1 MKCQKLNKGLPI
13 TTDLIILL
21 NSSIFSNAYKC
32 SVFFEDLTPRRKLTW
47 IGALPDALKK
57 AKNKDEARE
66 ILGADVTEESF
77 NNFPGCQDS
86 AANARCYTTV
96 SLFLFFQ
103 MIICCL
109 FQLDKQRSVPLD
121 SCDRNLI
128 NTSGSETIGDYLCKQ
143 VRRWLK
149 RDSDFKADGIK
160 NLKLPFY
167 YSACNGD
174 WTPVTNNGVDLYA
187 DEPLCCNPDGT
198 FYRCDGTPFNQF
210 C

>member
-96 SLFLFFQ
+96 SLFLF
-103 MIICCL
+103 L
-109 FQLDKQRSVPLD
+109 SD
-121 SCDRNLI
+121 N
-128 NTSGSETIGDYLCKQ
+128 YL
-143 VRRWLK
+143 
-149 RDSDFKADGIK
+149 
-160 NLKLPFY
+160 LPFP
-167 YSACNGD
+167 A
-174 WTPVTNNGVDLYA
+174 
-187 DEPLCCNPDGT
+187 
-198 FYRCDGTPFNQF
+198 
-210 C
+210 

>member
-1 MKCQKLNKGLPI
+1 MGSLTQDIAQSSPWKEILKMKSSLVLCSLLAAAAAKFCPGEKNRNKCRAG
-13 TTDLIILL
+13 D
-21 NSSIFSNAYKC
+21 NAYKC
-32 SVFFEDLTPRRKLTW
+32 SVFFEDLTPKRPLTW

-57 AKNKDEARE
+57 AKNKAEAAE
-66 ILGADVTEESF
+66 IL
-77 NNFPGCQDS
+77 
-86 AANARCYTTV
+86 AANARCYTT
-96 SLFLFFQ
+96 LN
-103 MIICCL
+103 
-109 FQLDKQRSVPLD
+109 KQRSVPLD
-121 SCDRNLI
+121 SCDKNLI

-149 RDSDFKADGIK
+149 KSSSFQANGIK

-174 WTPVTNNGVDLYA
+174 WTPVTNDGADLYA

-198 FYRCDGTPFNQF
+198 FFRCSGEEFNDK